1 MEEDD
6 SSISQDS
13 LASLTAGD
21 VLIHSTSLHK
31 KQPMESAAGAR
42 GCVQKVKISVKK
54 LREVVPPCQASDAA
68 LAREETSCVPPA
80 LPANRALSGSLT
92 ESSPCSTAPG
102 VQTTEGHPEHQLSLE
117 NSTEAM
123 FLSQMD
129 YPKEVAVQVP
139 SVSEESR
146 RHENDVFISQYA
158 AGQKEALLVALKQK
172 TQNPPGLKEVK
183 VQLLG
188 NSSAEKQGNV
198 GQNTGST
205 HREVDSTTTIAAA
218 TAAAIATTAPLL
230 KVQNDL
236 EAKVSTVSALIDK
249 LQETDKQLQRVAE
262 QQTNMKTQNEKPH
275 CHERV
280 SELEKQMNSFLAQRI
295 EHLEK
300 LQQQQ
305 MNIQSHLISSA
316 VSRGGLQQLHV
327 PPSSLMTKHFEKP
340 EQRLLHHPVPSCQ
353 MDSFPAGGPPAQAYS
368 SEFQNYGVHT
378 QKSPLKTPVPRRC
391 APEPVS
397 KNVKISKRENPIVE
411 KENIPKST
419 YDGGGK
425 LLEHILNSQ
434 ESPLRQDESSENATL
449 NNNERTWHS
458 KRDRPTALHADSFP
472 AFENSFQNPSSIEKT
487 VKKADDLL
495 QDLGQLRREMHN
507 MLQEANSWK
516 LDMDNLTKSKKPT
529 VVPDLSEHQLI
540 KPSVLHKVKA
550 PKSMLQDAERIL
562 RGVQNNKKVLEENL
576 EAIIH
581 AKDRD
586 AMYTFINALTS
597 NSGMLEEIR
606 IRKTVDEWIKAISL
620 EIQTELARNDS
631 EQVKSDRKAPW
642 IKRTQN
648 TKGMKN
654 NKEIKAKT
662 QKIQGFSTQK
672 SSSAAKPLKAEDNM
686 RKPMLKTLTSEG
698 LQKKEK
704 KTDGLMNGSAVVQDE
719 EYLCQVYGKPIYQG
733 HRSTLKKAPYLRF
746 NSPPPKSK
754 PPRPKVIER
763 VR

>member
-1 MEEDD
+1 
-6 SSISQDS
+6 
-13 LASLTAGD
+13 
-21 VLIHSTSLHK
+21 
-31 KQPMESAAGAR
+31 
-42 GCVQKVKISVKK
+42 
-54 LREVVPPCQASDAA
+54 
-68 LAREETSCVPPA
+68 
-80 LPANRALSGSLT
+80 
-92 ESSPCSTAPG
+92 
-102 VQTTEGHPEHQLSLE
+102 
-117 NSTEAM
+117 
-123 FLSQMD
+123 
-129 YPKEVAVQVP
+129 
-139 SVSEESR
+139 
-146 RHENDVFISQYA
+146 VFISQYA

-353 MDSFPAGGPPAQAYS
+353 MDSFPAAYS

-411 KENIPKST
+411 KENI
-419 YDGGGK
+419 
-425 LLEHILNSQ
+425 
-434 ESPLRQDESSENATL
+434 
-449 NNNERTWHS
+449 
-458 KRDRPTALHADSFP
+458 
-472 AFENSFQNPSSIEKT
+472 
-487 VKKADDLL
+487 
-495 QDLGQLRREMHN
+495 
-507 MLQEANSWK
+507 
-516 LDMDNLTKSKKPT
+516 
-529 VVPDLSEHQLI
+529 
-540 KPSVLHKVKA
+540 
-550 PKSMLQDAERIL
+550 
-562 RGVQNNKKVLEENL
+562 
-576 EAIIH
+576 
-581 AKDRD
+581 
-586 AMYTFINALTS
+586 
-597 NSGMLEEIR
+597 
-606 IRKTVDEWIKAISL
+606 
-620 EIQTELARNDS
+620 
-631 EQVKSDRKAPW
+631 
-642 IKRTQN
+642 
-648 TKGMKN
+648 
-654 NKEIKAKT
+654 
-662 QKIQGFSTQK
+662 
-672 SSSAAKPLKAEDNM
+672 
-686 RKPMLKTLTSEG
+686 
-698 LQKKEK
+698 
-704 KTDGLMNGSAVVQDE
+704 
-719 EYLCQVYGKPIYQG
+719 
-733 HRSTLKKAPYLRF
+733 
-746 NSPPPKSK
+746 
-754 PPRPKVIER
+754 
-763 VR
+763 